1 VQEVDA
7 QSIAILMKRR
17 GENLYSVVYWTKEGN
32 YLNIAQNKDDSVWI
46 ANTIK
51 EADAKAE
58 EIEKQSGVEDA
69 RTISLESISE

>member
-1 VQEVDA
+1 M
-7 QSIAILMKRR
+7 L
-17 GENLYSVVYWTKEGN
+17 NLLQFSSSVGVKIMYSVVYWTKEGN